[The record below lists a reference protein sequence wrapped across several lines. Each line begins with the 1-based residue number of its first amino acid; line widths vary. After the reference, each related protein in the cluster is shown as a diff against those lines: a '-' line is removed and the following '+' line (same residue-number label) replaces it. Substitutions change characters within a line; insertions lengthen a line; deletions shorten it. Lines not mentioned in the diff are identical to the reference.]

1 MRRRVCA
8 CRCGRCCTPSL
19 RALWT
24 TFLLNTVFT
33 LAQIGGATAANSLAL
48 MGDTGTMAIDSATYA
63 VNIAAEYYKARLGAR
78 RSALVEVAASG
89 VSVLALLGV
98 TAFVFYDAIARI
110 SALDDDQEVDPI
122 IMLAF
127 TCVNLLVDFGMCASF
142 LLRKTGGLAGCLPSY
157 CPGCLGVSDRREPN
171 STAPARVAMGGKGG
185 AGMDA
190 ARGGPPR
197 LGAHGPNTRAHSS
210 VAGSKGS
217 QLTRQGGGGGV
228 SGGDGTGGSDG
239 GGSDADGSGG
249 DAGGGGGDGGDGD
262 GSGGLEPAAGR
273 CELRVPRLR
282 SGRSLGRREPPR
294 TPGSAPSRMRYARIG
309 AAVDGGDGGGDGGG
323 DAAAAAAASAA
334 DGLVGR
340 RRRRRRS
347 DGSRGENEPEDEDEE
362 EDEEEDEDQAASA
375 AAGAVQDAD
384 GKGSHAGSVAGTA
397 APPVASEENG
407 QRAGGNA
414 GDGSSPPGGT
424 GLVAGELELAL
435 DLSASADLNLC
446 SAFAHVL
453 ADTMRTLTVMACALL
468 VWLGGLDSETTD
480 AVGSLVVCAVILCV
494 AGYVAVE
501 TTRQLRRLMREP
513 LELPGVVEEE
523 EEA

>member
-1 MRRRVCA
+1 M
-8 CRCGRCCTPSL
+8 
-19 RALWT
+19 
-24 TFLLNTVFT
+24 LNTVFT

-157 CPGCLGVSDRREPN
+157 CPGCLGVSDRRAPT
-171 STAPARVAMGGKGG
+171 STAPARVAIGGKGG
-185 AGMDA
+185 TGMDA

-197 LGAHGPNTRAHSS
+197 LGVHGPNTRAHSS

-309 AAVDGGDGGGDGGG
+309 AAVDGGDDGG
-323 DAAAAAAASAA
+323 DATAAATASAA

-347 DGSRGENEPEDEDEE
+347 D
-362 EDEEEDEDQAASA
+362 
-375 AAGAVQDAD
+375 AVARVGVQRLVLLMARCARTDLLQLVSLLLVRALQLVHLALV
-384 GKGSHAGSVAGTA
+384 GVLAVLFGPLLPLGLVLGNLVLGRHAGLVVAVII
-397 APPVASEENG
+397 P
-407 QRAGGNA
+407 
-414 GDGSSPPGGT
+414 
-424 GLVAGELELAL
+424 LLLEL
-435 DLSASADLNLC
+435 
-446 SAFAHVL
+446 
-453 ADTMRTLTVMACALL
+453 R
-468 VWLGGLDSETTD
+468 
-480 AVGSLVVCAVILCV
+480 LVVELGVDLVESQADVIRILSQQ
-494 AGYVAVE
+494 
-501 TTRQLRRLMREP
+501 RQLL
-513 LELPGVVEEE
+513 LAVLLG
-523 EEA
+523 